1 MARHRYDP
9 FSELSVSGSSD
20 SEDEKPDRAPPAK
33 KQATGNRVAA
43 DATSSSRGNATV
55 SLSYPAMRG
64 PPKEIP
70 RISASAARAAGAWIK
85 NWQDAGY
92 PKALLQQVSQFRN
105 SPAPSSGSAIA
116 GLEKI
121 PIPNAVHKA
130 MALAGGG
137 GGGGNSSSSSSTPV
151 YLVSYIQHGQYVDFE
166 HKVLGAYS
174 NLAAATDHLLGY
186 IPSYNG
192 MTHILE
198 MKDWQRGLNAE
209 SYHSGVF
216 WDVSL
221 DGCLTIVLKE
231 EKGTQRIDCKVQE
244 VRDKPP
250 PTLQKPD
257 TAVLYPDVP
266 NDWVTDF

>member
-1 MARHRYDP
+1 MGRYGCDP

-20 SEDEKPDRAPPAK
+20 SEDEKADRVPPAK
-33 KQATGNRVAA
+33 KQATGNGAT
-43 DATSSSRGNATV
+43 DATSSPRGHATV
-55 SLSYPAMRG
+55 STSPATRLS
-64 PPKEIP
+64 PKETP
-70 RISASAARAAGAWIK
+70 RMSASAARAAGAWIK

-105 SPAPSSGSAIA
+105 SPAPSSGGAIA

-130 MALAGGG
+130 MALAGGSNG
-137 GGGGNSSSSSSTPV
+137 SSSSSMPGSQPV

-174 NLAAATDHLLGY
+174 NIAAATDHLLGY

-216 WDVSL
+216 WDVNL
-221 DGCLTIVLKE
+221 DGCVTIVLKE
-231 EKGTQRIDCKVQE
+231 EKGTQRIDIKVQE

-250 PTLQKPD
+250 PTLERPD
-257 TAVLYPDVP
+257 TTVLYPDVP